1 MRDWPPKDWRAILA
15 LVFSVLGA
23 VVLTGV
29 VWWGIAQ
36 LLPGHG
42 WSSSTEGH
50 RAQTIRWILWVA
62 SGTIGAVL
70 IGLGMAIN
78 RRSFSGNIGGSGF
91 NFAGGEGEDP
101 TVAAARRVEE
111 AASQERA
118 QIEEEA
124 ADATDPDS
132 PPDTF
137 PLPPADDDERRI

>member
-1 MRDWPPKDWRAILA
+1 MKGWPPKDWRAILA

-29 VWWGIAQ
+29 VWWAIDK

-42 WSSSTEGH
+42 WSEKTEGH
-50 RAQTIRWILWVA
+50 RAQTIRWVLWLSSA
-62 SGTIGAVL
+62 TIGAVL

-91 NFAGGEGEDP
+91 NFAGGEGEDASI
-101 TVAAARRVEE
+101 AAARRVEE
-111 AASQERA
+111 AASHERE

-124 ADATDPDS
+124 AEAIDPAS

-137 PLPPADDDERRI
+137 PLPPADDDRRI